1 MFHCGA
7 FPHLGGG
14 GAWNLPEINVI
25 GNLAVFFR
33 DVIGLDLPST
43 EKAFKHWVDEHVLLV
58 PHHLAHSALAAELSP
73 FEKACVISIDGG
85 GDYGDNR
92 HLVAGHYDKKGDK
105 NHKSPYCEIMGFN
118 GSYGLA
124 NIHGWAADALGF
136 IDDGKLSGLSAYG
149 VFAPS
154 VYEALSNL
162 IKKKFDGDTLVD
174 YKFEKKRYKRSPY
187 RLDRI
192 DSSNYSRHK
201 TIYNQPSF
209 TNLSEIARDCKPQ
222 DFAFTF
228 TKFIIDETNFI
239 IRSISERS
247 YSENLCV
254 SGGLFNNVIINN
266 AVQRD
271 NVSKFRNHFFSMAPG
286 DAGLSLGLAL
296 YGRRCLLH
304 RGLPVSY
311 RNRDGIA
318 TPYLGPSFSD
328 AVVKKQLQKFSLE
341 WNILSD
347 EELADTIV
355 SDIIKGKI
363 VGLFRGRAEYGPR
376 SLGSRT
382 ILADPRLVSSKMR
395 LNQLLKR
402 RDWFMPFAPSILAEH
417 LKDWVSDD
425 VLHSPYMQLALNCNP
440 EKLHN
445 IPSGVHKDGS
455 ARFQTV
461 HRDLNSFYYLVIE
474 KFYRLTGIP
483 MLLNTSFNRHGIAT
497 ISNPLQALEHLS
509 QHCIDSLS
517 INNFYVP
524 GASDPSF
531 KFLKDDGMENEEAL
545 LANFENDHRKFYAI
559 RD

>member
-1 MFHCGA
+1 M
-7 FPHLGGG
+7 
-14 GAWNLPEINVI
+14 
-25 GNLAVFFR
+25 
-33 DVIGLDLPST
+33 
-43 EKAFKHWVDEHVLLV
+43 
-58 PHHLAHSALAAELSP
+58 
-73 FEKACVISIDGG
+73 
-85 GDYGDNR
+85 
-92 HLVAGHYDKKGDK
+92 
-105 NHKSPYCEIMGFN
+105 
-118 GSYGLA
+118 
-124 NIHGWAADALGF
+124 
-136 IDDGKLSGLSAYG
+136 
-149 VFAPS
+149 
-154 VYEALSNL
+154 
-162 IKKKFDGDTLVD
+162 
-174 YKFEKKRYKRSPY
+174 
-187 RLDRI
+187 
-192 DSSNYSRHK
+192 
-201 TIYNQPSF
+201 
-209 TNLSEIARDCKPQ
+209 
-222 DFAFTF
+222 
-228 TKFIIDETNFI
+228 
-239 IRSISERS
+239 
-247 YSENLCV
+247 
-254 SGGLFNNVIINN
+254 
-266 AVQRD
+266 
-271 NVSKFRNHFFSMAPG
+271 
-286 DAGLSLGLAL
+286 SLGLAL
-296 YGRRCLLH
+296 YGRRCLLQ

-311 RNRDGIA
+311 RSRDGIA

-328 AVVKKQLQKFSLE
+328 AVVKKQLQKFSIEL
-341 WNILSD
+341 NMLSD

-363 VGLFRGRAEYGPR
+363 VGFFRGRAEYGPR
-376 SLGSRT
+376 SLGSWS

-425 VLHSPYMQLALNCNP
+425 VLHSPYMQLAINCNP
-440 EKLHN
+440 EKSHN

-531 KFLKDDGMENEEAL
+531 KFLKDDGIQNEEAL
-545 LANFENDHRKFYAI
+545 LANFENDHRKFYAV